1 MTACFQKTKYHDRS
15 AFPAKEIVELGTMG
29 GARVLGAEREI
40 GSLEPGKRADLTLV
54 ETSSVNMFPLYNPYS
69 ALVYSANA
77 SNVDS
82 VWVQGKQL
90 VGEKRLLYADIS
102 TERSRL
108 NERMGRF
115 LEQAQKYQ
123 EIL

>member
-1 MTACFQKTKYHDRS
+1 M
-15 AFPAKEIVELGTMG
+15 
-29 GARVLGAEREI
+29 
-40 GSLEPGKRADLTLV
+40 